1 MAMHSFHFLLLAPNF
16 NNSFL
21 NSILK
26 MPPFGT
32 YNWQGQLK
40 TRTSIA
46 EDTLFLLK
54 NM

>member
-1 MAMHSFHFLLLAPNF
+1 
-16 NNSFL
+16 
-21 NSILK
+21 
-26 MPPFGT
+26 MPPFGM

-40 TRTSIA
+40 TRTSTAVA